1 MMDASQGYRQI
12 MLAPKDRK
20 RVSFITSD
28 GTFCYIAMSSS
39 LKNAGATFQR
49 LVNKIL
55 RPQLGRNVEFFI
67 DDMLVKKQK
76 VEDHIIDLEETFSV
90 LRRYKLKLAFGVQG
104 GHFMGFMV
112 TQRYIKANPFKIKVI
127 LDMKALPSLMKCNS

>member
-39 LKNAGATFQR
+39 LKNTGATFQR

-67 DDMLVKKQK
+67 DDIHFKAIGEMSDALIQGSEACIVITSPQEEDTEFAIKFEFKASNNETEYEALV
-76 VEDHIIDLEETFSV
+76 VGMRMAHEVGARTLS
-90 LRRYKLKLAFGVQG
+90 
-104 GHFMGFMV
+104 
-112 TQRYIKANPFKIKVI
+112 
-127 LDMKALPSLMKCNS
+127 